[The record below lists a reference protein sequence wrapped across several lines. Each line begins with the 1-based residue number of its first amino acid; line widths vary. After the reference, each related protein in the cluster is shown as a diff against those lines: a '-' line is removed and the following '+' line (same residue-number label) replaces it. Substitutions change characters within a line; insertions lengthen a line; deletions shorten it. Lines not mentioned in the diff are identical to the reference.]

1 MLRRFKLLAAVPLV
15 LLGACVTTEKSVRE
29 EATQVASE
37 VRKGPEGPP
46 IRTITNFT
54 PALRCMDNFFLMY
67 GVRDIVVISED
78 LSDNT
83 KKVSAGTKDMM
94 ISAISNMTKR
104 SRAVKLIAYGAD
116 SGNVIG
122 IIKEMEKKITVLP
135 QYGIRG
141 SISQLDENVA
151 KKTEGGGI
159 ELGGIVGIGQAST
172 AATTILGIDLEMLT
186 TDDLAIIPGVMSSN
200 SVAIIRSGTGLEGE
214 AGYKKFGINYQQN
227 LSRSEGTAQAL
238 RTLVELAAVELFGKL
253 TKTPYWVCLGGTT
266 ADEEVKHEIADWYTG
281 LFAEP
286 GEFVAYWQ
294 QQMRVRGL
302 YDGEVNGEPDEMLTK
317 AVTAYRQALGLQ
329 KSAKLD
335 LEFFTAYLNAN
346 HYEVAPKAKEM
357 FARNE
362 NGLKPAVA
370 SASEDRSP
378 LRLTIA
384 STKGTNQFRR
394 GEEIGL
400 TITPTRDAYVYCF
413 MQDDNRSIQR
423 FFPNRFN
430 RDALVSP
437 RGVRVPGQMKFRINA
452 NTKGVQENIA
462 CYAANRD
469 VFADLPPNVGAGDFE
484 DLQVKSLDEVK
495 AAFEQVAGSTLGVAN
510 FPVHVR

>member
-1 MLRRFKLLAAVPLV
+1 MRHRFGLLVAVPMV
-15 LLGACVTTEKSVRE
+15 LLGACVTTEKSVRQ
-29 EATQVASE
+29 EATEVATE
-37 VRKGPEGPP
+37 VRKGPERPP

-67 GVRDIVVISED
+67 GVRDVVVISEE
-78 LSDNT
+78 LADNT

-94 ISAISNMTKR
+94 ISSISNMTKR

-122 IIKEMEKKITVLP
+122 IIKEMEKKVTVLP

-159 ELGGIVGIGQAST
+159 ELGGIFGVGQAST

-186 TDDLAIIPGVMSSN
+186 TEDLAILPGVISSN

-214 AGYKKFGINYQQN
+214 AGYRKFGINYQQN

-253 TKTPYWVCLGGTT
+253 TKVPYWVCLGGTT
-266 ADEEVKHEIADWYTG
+266 ADEEVKGEISDWYTG
-281 LFAEP
+281 LFAQP

-317 AVTAYRQALGLQ
+317 AVTAYREALGMQ

-346 HYEVAPKAKEM
+346 HYEVAPKAKEL
-357 FARNE
+357 FARDQS
-362 NGLKPAVA
+362 GPKPALP
-370 SASEDRSP
+370 SATDTSP
-378 LRLTIA
+378 VRISIA
-384 STKGTNQFRR
+384 SLKGGNQFRR

-400 TITPTRDAYVYCF
+400 AITPTRDAYVYCY
-413 MQDDNRSIQR
+413 MQDENRAIQR

-430 RDALVSP
+430 RDALVSQ
-437 RGVRVPGQMKFRINA
+437 RGVRVPGQMKFKINA
-452 NTKGVQENIA
+452 NSKGLQEQIA

-484 DLQVKSLDEVK
+484 NLQVKSLDEVRV
-495 AAFEQVAGSTLGVAN
+495 AFGKVAGSSLGVAT
-510 FPVHVR
+510 FPIHVR